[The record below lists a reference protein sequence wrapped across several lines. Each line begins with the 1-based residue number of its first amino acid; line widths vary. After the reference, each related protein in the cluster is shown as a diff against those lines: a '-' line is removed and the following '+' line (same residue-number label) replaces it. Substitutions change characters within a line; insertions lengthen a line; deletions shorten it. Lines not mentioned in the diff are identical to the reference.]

1 MSVTADHQAYIL
13 IWDFKMEKGTK
24 RRPDLRVVKTKEAIK
39 NAFKAMICEMPADK
53 ITVKELTERARIH
66 RKTFYLHYNSIE
78 ALYEEMLKII
88 AEGYYEEMDRL
99 SVPYSFKEVNRVFF
113 TYFPTQ
119 EKYVERLMCDESY
132 GSIINRLFAETLR
145 HNLDR
150 YDPYAV
156 FNEQTRNLIN
166 VYFVTASLEM
176 YRQWVRD
183 GKKLSVDELAKVTGC
198 LMDEGISGL
207 MGSVE
212 KDIQE

>member
-1 MSVTADHQAYIL
+1 
-13 IWDFKMEKGTK
+13 MEKSARKG
-24 RRPDLRVVKTKEAIK
+24 PDLRVVKTGEAIK
-39 NAFKAMICEMPADK
+39 NAFKAMICEMPAEK

-78 ALYEEMLKII
+78 ALYEEMLKTI

-99 SVPYSFKEVNRVFF
+99 SIPYSFKEVNRVFF
-113 TYFPTQ
+113 TYFPAR

-156 FNEQTRNLIN
+156 FNEPTRNLIN

-183 GKKLSVDELAKVTGC
+183 GKKLPVDELAEVTGS

-207 MGSVE
+207 MRSADRGV
-212 KDIQE
+212 QE

>member
-1 MSVTADHQAYIL
+1 
-13 IWDFKMEKGTK
+13 MEKGTG
-24 RRPDLRVVKTKEAIK
+24 RRQDLRVVKTGEAIK
-39 NAFKAMICEMPADK
+39 NAFKAMICEMPAEK

-99 SVPYSFKEVNRVFF
+99 SIPYSFKEVNRVFF
-113 TYFPTQ
+113 TYFPAQ

-132 GSIINRLFAETLR
+132 GSIINRLFSETLR

-156 FNEQTRNLIN
+156 FNEPTRNLIN

-183 GKKLSVDELAKVTGC
+183 RKKLPVDELTEVTGS

-207 MGSVE
+207 MRSADRGV
-212 KDIQE
+212 QE

>member
-207 MGSVE
+207 MGSV
-212 KDIQE
+212 

>member
-1 MSVTADHQAYIL
+1 
-13 IWDFKMEKGTK
+13 MEKDTG
-24 RRPDLRVVKTKEAIK
+24 RRQDLRVVKTGEAIK
-39 NAFKAMICEMPADK
+39 NAFKAMICEMPAEK

-99 SVPYSFKEVNRVFF
+99 SIPYSFKEVNRVFF
-113 TYFPTQ
+113 TYFPAR

-132 GSIINRLFAETLR
+132 GSIINRLFAQTLR

-156 FNEQTRNLIN
+156 FNEPTRNLIN

-183 GKKLSVDELAKVTGC
+183 GKKLPVDELAEVTGS

-207 MGSVE
+207 MRSADRGV
-212 KDIQE
+212 QE

>member
-1 MSVTADHQAYIL
+1 
-13 IWDFKMEKGTK
+13 MEKGTG
-24 RRPDLRVVKTKEAIK
+24 RRQDLRVVKTGEAIK
-39 NAFKAMICEMPADK
+39 NAFKAMICEMPADI
-53 ITVKELTERARIH
+53 ITVKELAERARIH

-99 SVPYSFKEVNRVFF
+99 SIPYSFKEVNRVFF
-113 TYFPTQ
+113 TYFPAQ
-119 EKYVERLMCDESY
+119 EKNVERLMCDESY

-150 YDPYAV
+150 YNPYAV
-156 FNEQTRNLIN
+156 FNEPTRNLIN

-183 GKKLSVDELAKVTGC
+183 GKKLPVDELVEITGS

-207 MGSVE
+207 MGSVGRGV
-212 KDIQE
+212 QE

>member
-1 MSVTADHQAYIL
+1 
-13 IWDFKMEKGTK
+13 MEKDTG
-24 RRPDLRVVKTKEAIK
+24 RRQDLRVVKTGEAIK
-39 NAFKAMICEMPADK
+39 NAFKAMICEMPAEK

-99 SVPYSFKEVNRVFF
+99 SIPYSFKEVNRVFF
-113 TYFPTQ
+113 TYFPAQ

-156 FNEQTRNLIN
+156 FNEPTRNLIN

-183 GKKLSVDELAKVTGC
+183 GKKLPVDELAEVTGS

-207 MGSVE
+207 MRSADRGV
-212 KDIQE
+212 QE

>member
-1 MSVTADHQAYIL
+1 
-13 IWDFKMEKGTK
+13 MEKSARKG
-24 RRPDLRVVKTKEAIK
+24 PDLRVVKTGEAIK
-39 NAFKAMICEMPADK
+39 NAFKAMICEMPAEK

-78 ALYEEMLKII
+78 VLYEEMLKTI

-99 SVPYSFKEVNRVFF
+99 SIPYSFKEVNRVFF
-113 TYFPTQ
+113 TYFPAQ

-156 FNEQTRNLIN
+156 FNEPTRNLIN

-183 GKKLSVDELAKVTGC
+183 GKKLPVDELAEVTGS

-207 MGSVE
+207 MRSADRGV
-212 KDIQE
+212 QE

>member
-1 MSVTADHQAYIL
+1 
-13 IWDFKMEKGTK
+13 MEKPARKGI
-24 RRPDLRVVKTKEAIK
+24 DLRVVKTGEAIK

-66 RKTFYLHYNSIE
+66 RKTFYMHYNSIE

-113 TYFPTQ
+113 TYFPAQ

-132 GSIINRLFAETLR
+132 GSIINRLFSETLR

-156 FNEQTRNLIN
+156 FNGPTRNLIN

-183 GKKLSVDELAKVTGC
+183 GKKLPVDELVEITGS

-207 MGSVE
+207 MRSV
-212 KDIQE
+212 DRGVQE